1 MICSF
6 YGIKQD
12 VELIRD
18 LCCFSKTGVSLLAL
32 QHAAEKL
39 GFESI
44 GVKCKLEELNEMPLP
59 CILHWNQGHYVV
71 LYKIQKR
78 GNDFVFFV
86 SDPIGYRFSYSSKE
100 FSNCWLSA
108 DDQWA
113 AHTPPNSS
121 EHVQLYAAAGSCRS
135 KRHAGASGLHAHVEL
150 SY

>member
-1 MICSF
+1 MFTNKFPCYTQLNNMDCGPTCLKMICSF

-78 GNDFVFFV
+78 GNDFVFLCQTLLDIDSLILPKNFQIAGYLLMIKV
-86 SDPIGYRFSYSSKE
+86 SFCAWNPMLIPEMIFR
-100 FSNCWLSA
+100 
-108 DDQWA
+108 
-113 AHTPPNSS
+113 
-121 EHVQLYAAAGSCRS
+121 
-135 KRHAGASGLHAHVEL
+135 
-150 SY
+150 

>member
-1 MICSF
+1 MDCGPTCLKMICSF

-78 GNDFVFFV
+78 GNDFVFFCV
-86 SDPIGYRFSYSSKE
+86 RTYWI
-100 FSNCWLSA
+100 
-108 DDQWA
+108 
-113 AHTPPNSS
+113 
-121 EHVQLYAAAGSCRS
+121 
-135 KRHAGASGLHAHVEL
+135 
-150 SY
+150 